1 MTEENSTEESGVTVV
16 AVKLGNYA
24 QKGIIKISKTG
35 EVFAS
40 VAAADGVYQPVY
52 TVQGL
57 AGATYEIK
65 ATEDIYTPDG
75 TLRCSAGE
83 VVDTVTTGADGM
95 AESKPLYLGKYEI
108 TEMKA
113 PDGMVV
119 NKDAHT
125 AELVYAG
132 QEIEIT
138 ETAASFCNDRQKA
151 RISLSKVLE
160 QNKQFG
166 IGMNNELSAV
176 TFGFYAA
183 EELTAA
189 DGSVIPVDGL
199 IEIMSLD
206 ENGKAVLKSD
216 VPFGSYYVKEISTD
230 SHYILSDEKYPVI
243 FAYAGQEIPVVELAV
258 NDGKSITNEMIYG
271 EIHGMKKDEDGKAL
285 AGATIGLFLT
295 DGTEPILTT
304 VSAEDGSFS
313 FTGIPYGEYVVR
325 EIAAPEGY
333 VMDEAHY
340 AVKVDQNGAVIEI
353 EITNKL
359 IRGSVQLTKVD
370 KDYPDHHLSGAVFEV
385 YRGGKLVGQMEE
397 LSDGVYKLDDLPYGD
412 YTLKETEAPKGF
424 FLDEKTYSFSIKED
438 CKTVVVENEAGK
450 GFVNQAQTG
459 GIRIEK
465 TSDDG
470 VLKGFT
476 FRMEGSDI
484 TGNAF
489 SKDFV
494 TDEKGQIHIE
504 GLRIGDYVISEVSN
518 KANEKYE
525 LPANV
530 TVTVHEGK
538 TVVAKFHKMIEY
550 EKRAMIEAEDKYTFR
565 QSTQISMQTGLIGHL
580 RADMDT
586 DGNGFFSSW
595 FDFREELKTDEFKAE
610 LDDVINSLREEGDIL
625 HNRRAL
631 AKYCYCTPQ
640 SRMQEEPGYYG
651 VRVDTEKY
659 AYLLRLNPDRGEYNL
674 YCYCYRRD
682 WLDQHLKD
690 AEKGIRFIDSHY
702 KELFRIPDGGKV
714 KIHYSWNEDQI
725 RTCRYIDDYHVEIG
739 SNLYHICEFAE
750 RMEYGGHTCEPVRD
764 NLPERCYSVL
774 SGSDEIIIIKRGE
787 KGYFKTDI
795 PVTDKDEARSIANE
809 YNAKLG
815 VSRAQEEAMKAG
827 SMFGFQVPA
836 ADPRNYDADG
846 KPVMPKD
853 RGDAR

>member
-1 MTEENSTEESGVTVV
+1 MQYIGRDCIH
-16 AVKLGNYA
+16 G
-24 QKGIIKISKTG
+24 
-35 EVFAS
+35 
-40 VAAADGVYQPVY
+40 
-52 TVQGL
+52 
-57 AGATYEIK
+57 
-65 ATEDIYTPDG
+65 
-75 TLRCSAGE
+75 
-83 VVDTVTTGADGM
+83 TVTTGADGM

-113 PDGMVV
+113 PDGMVI

-189 DGSVIPVDGL
+189 DGSVIPADGL
-199 IEIMSLD
+199 IEILSLD

-230 SHYILSDEKYPVI
+230 SHYILSDEKYPVT

-271 EIHGMKKDEDGKAL
+271 EIHGTKKDEDGKAL

-304 VSAEDGSFS
+304 VSAEDGSFA

-333 VMDEAHY
+333 VLDETPY
-340 AVKVDQNGAVIEI
+340 TVKVDQNGAVVEI

-370 KDYPDHHLSGAVFEV
+370 KNYPDHHLSGAIFEV
-385 YRGGKLVGQMEE
+385 YRDGKLVDQMEE
-397 LSDGVYKLDDLPYGD
+397 LSDGVYKLDNLPYGD

-424 FLDEKTYSFSIKED
+424 FLDEKTYSFSIKENG
-438 CKTVVVENEAGK
+438 KTVIVENEAGK

-476 FRMEGSDI
+476 FRVEGSDI

-518 KANEKYE
+518 KANEKYA

-538 TVVAKFHKMIEY
+538 TVVAKFHNK
-550 EKRAMIEAEDKYTFR
+550 
-565 QSTQISMQTGLIGHL
+565 
-580 RADMDT
+580 
-586 DGNGFFSSW
+586 
-595 FDFREELKTDEFKAE
+595 LK
-610 LDDVINSLREEGDIL
+610 
-625 HNRRAL
+625 
-631 AKYCYCTPQ
+631 
-640 SRMQEEPGYYG
+640 
-651 VRVDTEKY
+651 
-659 AYLLRLNPDRGEYNL
+659 
-674 YCYCYRRD
+674 
-682 WLDQHLKD
+682 
-690 AEKGIRFIDSHY
+690 
-702 KELFRIPDGGKV
+702 
-714 KIHYSWNEDQI
+714 
-725 RTCRYIDDYHVEIG
+725 
-739 SNLYHICEFAE
+739 
-750 RMEYGGHTCEPVRD
+750 PV
-764 NLPERCYSVL
+764 
-774 SGSDEIIIIKRGE
+774 
-787 KGYFKTDI
+787 TDI
-795 PVTDKDEARSIANE
+795 PKTGDTTNMPLWAALAGISA
-809 YNAKLG
+809 
-815 VSRAQEEAMKAG
+815 VSAG
-827 SMFGFQVPA
+827 A
-836 ADPRNYDADG
+836 AAFFTFRKKKEVG
-846 KPVMPKD
+846 KHE
-853 RGDAR
+853 R